1 MTDNADTQRIPTTE
15 VTMFSLISL
24 YFAYRRD
31 VVTAERYVAA
41 LNKVAPAD
49 TVVVEVREDEQIQL
63 PLAA

>member
-1 MTDNADTQRIPTTE
+1 
-15 VTMFSLISL
+15 MFSLISL

-41 LNKVAPAD
+41 LDKTVSAVTVAP
-49 TVVVEVREDEQIQL
+49 VIREDDIEL

>member
-1 MTDNADTQRIPTTE
+1 MTDNADTQRIPITE

-49 TVVVEVREDEQIQL
+49 SVVVEVREDEQIQL

>member
-1 MTDNADTQRIPTTE
+1 MTDNADTQRIPITE

-41 LNKVAPAD
+41 LHTAAPAD
-49 TVVVEVREDEQIQL
+49 TVVADIRDDEQIQL

>member
-1 MTDNADTQRIPTTE
+1 MADNADMQRIPTIE

-49 TVVVEVREDEQIQL
+49 TVVADIREEEQIQL

>member
-1 MTDNADTQRIPTTE
+1 MTDNADTQRIPITE

-31 VVTAERYVAA
+31 VITAERYVAA

-49 TVVVEVREDEQIQL
+49 AVVADIREEEQIQL